1 MAEPQMTEFQRSV
14 QLWSVLAYAAK
25 MQQVLSYETLA
36 KLTGMAPIG
45 QARPLGNIWFYC
57 KQNDLPSLTSI
68 VVNQRTGNP
77 PDDIGGEDLSTTQR
91 RVFIFDWLSH
101 HIPSVQDFENARIK
115 EEAKAQKAAG

>member
-101 HIPSVQDFENARIK
+101 HIPSVQISKTLELKKRRK
-115 EEAKAQKAAG
+115 LKRRQ